1 MSYKIWS
8 KGNILFYFSLFYHY
22 TLMLYF
28 YSFKHKHINLR
39 ITRLNSDKQKK
50 I

>member
-28 YSFKHKHINLR
+28 YSVKHKHVNLR
-39 ITRLNSDKQKK
+39 ITRLNSYKQKK